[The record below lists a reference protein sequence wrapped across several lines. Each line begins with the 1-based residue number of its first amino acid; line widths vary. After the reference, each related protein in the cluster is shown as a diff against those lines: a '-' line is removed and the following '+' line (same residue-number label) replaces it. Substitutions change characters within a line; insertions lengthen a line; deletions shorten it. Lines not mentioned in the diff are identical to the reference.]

1 MLSTILVSLHTIVSF
16 AFADTTRYELLVG
29 SYTKEGNPGI
39 EIFDANLQTGQTAPR
54 YSLKNANASY
64 LAVSADGKYL
74 FSVAEEGG
82 GKSAVSSYQLN
93 EKGAYQFINS
103 SATIGNGPCFVAY
116 REATKTL
123 YAANYGSGSLSV
135 FKTENGRLSPIA
147 QHIEYKGSSIDKSRQ
162 QAPHAHNV
170 VISPDQHYLYVV
182 DLGSDKI
189 HQHKIYAD
197 GLVDE
202 KDNPI
207 SITPGN
213 GPRHL
218 TFNASGTH
226 AYLINEMGGIVD
238 VFRVDNNQF
247 TLLQSI
253 AADTAKATPHGSAD
267 IHISPSGKWLLT
279 SNRITSNQVTVFGI
293 QADGTLKKGNHY
305 TVAQKPRNFSFD
317 PSGKFV
323 FVASQDEKRV
333 QVFSFDDSNGTMTD
347 TQQDINVSM
356 PVCLI
361 FVKRGV
367 ETDAEGQIQKNNIK
381 LIPPTAPIANYVKY
395 VQSGKMIYLSGHG
408 PDKPEGGQVFGKLGK
423 DLTLEEGQA
432 AARLTGISLL
442 STLKGAIGDLNKV
455 KRIVKLVALVNSES
469 TFTQQP
475 MVVNGCSNLMVE
487 VFGDRGR
494 HARTS
499 VGVNALPNNIAVEIE
514 MIVEL
519 K

>member
-1 MLSTILVSLHTIVSF
+1 MLSTIFISLHTIASL
-16 AFADTTRYELLVG
+16 AFTDTSRYELLVG

-39 EIFDANLQTGQTAPR
+39 EIFDANINSGSTSPLYT
-54 YSLKNANASY
+54 LKNANASY
-64 LAVSADGKYL
+64 LTVSADGKYM
-74 FSVAEEGG
+74 FSVAEEGA
-82 GKSAVSSYQLN
+82 GKSAMSAYQLN
-93 EKGAYQFINS
+93 EKGRYEFIN
-103 SATIGNGPCFVAY
+103 AAPTIGNGPCFVAY
-116 REATKTL
+116 REATKTV

-135 FKTENGRLSPIA
+135 FKTENGRLGSIA

-182 DLGSDKI
+182 DLGTDKI

-202 KDNPI
+202 KDNAI
-207 SITPGN
+207 AITPGN

-218 TFNASGTH
+218 TLNPSGTH
-226 AYLINEMGGIVD
+226 AYLINEMAGVVD
-238 VFRVDNNQF
+238 VFRVDNNRF
-247 TLLQSI
+247 TLLQTLP
-253 AADTAKATPHGSAD
+253 ADTAKTTPHGSAD
-267 IHISPSGKWLLT
+267 IHISPNGKWLLT
-279 SNRITSNQVTVFGI
+279 SNRVTSNELTVFAI
-293 QADGTLKKGNHY
+293 QPDGTLKGGDHY
-305 TVAQKPRNFSFD
+305 AVAKKPRNFSFD

-323 FVASQDEKRV
+323 FVASQEEKRV
-333 QVFSFDDSNGTMTD
+333 QVFSFDDNNGRVSD
-347 TQQDINVSM
+347 TKQDIPVSM

-361 FVKRGV
+361 FVKRDV
-367 ETDAEGQIQKNNIK
+367 EMDAEVQIKKNNIT

-395 VQSGKMIYLSGHG
+395 VQVGKMVFLSGHG
-408 PDKPEGGQVFGKLGK
+408 PDKPGGGQVYGKLGK
-423 DLTLEEGQA
+423 DLSLEEGQA

-442 STLKGAIGDLNKV
+442 STLKGLVGDLNKV
-455 KRIVKLVALVNSES
+455 KRIVKLVALVNSTD
-469 TFTQQP
+469 TFVQQP
-475 MVVNGCSNLMVE
+475 LVVNGCSNLMVE
-487 VFGDRGR
+487 VFGDRGK